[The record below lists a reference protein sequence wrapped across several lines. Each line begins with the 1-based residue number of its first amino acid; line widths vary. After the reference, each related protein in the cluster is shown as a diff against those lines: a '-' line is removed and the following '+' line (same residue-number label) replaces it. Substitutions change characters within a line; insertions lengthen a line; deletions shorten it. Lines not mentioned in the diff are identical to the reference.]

1 MWQRLLGLLGRP
13 VSDNGRLCHGEGG
26 VSDANLRFDATLG
39 HGGGHIYHVST
50 RNLDPGAYNVT
61 FQMAGDQTVYKLQFR
76 IR

>member
-1 MWQRLLGLLGRP
+1 M
-13 VSDNGRLCHGEGG
+13 
-26 VSDANLRFDATLG
+26 SDANLRFDATLG